1 MQFPNL
7 FSKSIVAFIE
17 FILSLY
23 MPRIKKREKKDKKRG
38 KKKRKKKINIR
49 NKKDKDKI
57 FNDSFQLIIQIN

>member
-7 FSKSIVAFIE
+7 FSKSIVAFVE

-38 KKKRKKKINIR
+38 KKKINIR